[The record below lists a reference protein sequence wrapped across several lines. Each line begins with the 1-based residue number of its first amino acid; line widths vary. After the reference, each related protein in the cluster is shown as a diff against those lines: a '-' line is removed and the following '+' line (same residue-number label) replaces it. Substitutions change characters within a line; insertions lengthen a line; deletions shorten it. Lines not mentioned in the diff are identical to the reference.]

1 MKKEYKKLIFVDTDN
16 TCRSIMAEAVMKAIC
31 KNKPITVCSRGLVV
45 LFPEPINPKATAILK
60 GDGLVPA
67 KTGTEE
73 LLPEDLTEDTLVL
86 TMTAREKKK
95 AAERLG
101 PKAEVHV
108 LAEFSGAEGEVE
120 EPHGGTLANYGACYE
135 YIDFLVKV
143 AYEKIYNSEEE

>member
-31 KNKPITVCSRGLVV
+31 RNKPIEICSRGLVV
-45 LFPEPINPKATAILK
+45 LFSEPINPKATAILK
-60 GDGLVPA
+60 GDGLEPS

-73 LLPEDLTEDTLVL
+73 LLPGDLTEGTLVL

-95 AAERLG
+95 AIERLG
-101 PKAEVHV
+101 PFAEVYV
-108 LAEFSGAEGEVE
+108 LGEFSGQTGEVE

>member
-1 MKKEYKKLIFVDTDN
+1 
-16 TCRSIMAEAVMKAIC
+16 MKAIC

-67 KTGTEE
+67 KTCTEE
-73 LLPEDLTEDTLVL
+73 LLPGDLTEGTLVL
-86 TMTAREKKK
+86 TMTAKEKKK
-95 AAERLG
+95 ASERLG
-101 PKAEVHV
+101 PKAEVCV
-108 LAEFSGAEGEVE
+108 LAEFSGSDGEVE
-120 EPHGGTLANYGACYE
+120 EPHGGSLVNYGACYE

>member
-1 MKKEYKKLIFVDTDN
+1 MMKEYSKLIFVDTDN
-16 TCRSIMAEAVMKAIC
+16 TCRSIMAEAVMKSIC
-31 KNKPITVCSRGLVV
+31 KNRPLTVCSRGLVV

-73 LLPEDLTEDTLVL
+73 LLPEDIIPGTLVL
-86 TMTAREKKK
+86 TMTSLEKKR
-95 AAERLG
+95 AAQRLG
-101 PKAEVHV
+101 PDAEIHV
-108 LAEFSGAEGEVE
+108 LGEFTGQEGEVE

>member
-1 MKKEYKKLIFVDTDN
+1 MKEYKKLIFVDTEN

-31 KNKPITVCSRGLVV
+31 KSKPLEICSRGLVV
-45 LFPEPINPKATAILK
+45 LFSEPINPKATAILK

-73 LLPEDLTEDTLVL
+73 LLPEDLTEGTLVL

-101 PKAEVHV
+101 PGAEVWV
-108 LAEFSGAEGEVE
+108 LAEFTGQEGEVE
-120 EPHGGTLANYGACYE
+120 EPHGGTLANYGACHE